1 MVAVGSTVP
10 APPKSLWEKSD
21 GNSVVFPTSGKYII
35 VGVPGAFTRLSPPI
49 SNICFQQSSD
59 TIPLYVAPCSSQVP
73 GYIANYDGF
82 AAKGVSDIYIVAV
95 NDIVST
101 LINILSVSLYL
112 GQYN

>member
-1 MVAVGSTVP
+1 MATLLFSPPPEST
-10 APPKSLWEKSD
+10 SLL
-21 GNSVVFPTSGKYII
+21 VFPE
-35 VGVPGAFTRLSPPI
+35 LSLVCLPP
-49 SNICFQQSSD
+49 SLNICFQQSPD
-59 TIPLYVAPCSSQVP
+59 TTPLYVAPCSSQVP

-101 LINILSVSLYL
+101 LINILSVSFYL